1 MVHAEANHE
10 GSRRHVATRFRVSL
24 SGVRD
29 LLTRSRAPGDAT
41 PIPPKSAL
49 NFLIRPPFDGEARV
63 SKAASTYEPRYARG
77 KGGWCQAS
85 VTDAGDSPA

>member
-1 MVHAEANHE
+1 MVHTNENRE

-49 NFLIRPPFDGEARV
+49 NFLIRPPFDGEVRV

-77 KGGWCQAS
+77 KGGGARS
-85 VTDAGDSPA
+85 A

>member
-1 MVHAEANHE
+1 MVHTNENRE

-24 SGVRD
+24 SGIRD
-29 LLTRSRAPGDAT
+29 LLTRSRAPGDAAPT
-41 PIPPKSAL
+41 PPASAL
-49 NFLIRPPFDGEARV
+49 NFLICPPFDGVTRV

-85 VTDAGDSPA
+85 VTDACDSPA